1 MVPSGCRGPRGT
13 AGSLG
18 AVPAAGVCPGSRP
31 GWPCRLRWGGVV
43 PCRAAPGP
51 VPEPASPDH
60 QRARVVAGRL
70 RVVYPQ
76 GSQPMQGGPSAR
88 CKRDQRRSPTGPR
101 WPPSGRAC
109 RGSARSGC
117 PRSASRCTP
126 SNAACIMRVRA
137 PSEPL
142 WNASTADT
150 CECAEANNW
159 RGGRLRRWTVPIA
172 EYLAPGHAQIFTIG
186 IAKQRTLGTARS
198 GDDTQARDLTS
209 APRQRC
215 GRGGAPAA
223 LPRGIRSRGRTSHRR
238 PPERMTRPHPL
249 GRAHR

>member
-1 MVPSGCRGPRGT
+1 MGRQASWVR
-13 AGSLG
+13 
-18 AVPAAGVCPGSRP
+18 SRPQGFP

-51 VPEPASPDH
+51 VPEPTSPDH

-70 RVVYPQ
+70 AVVYPQ
-76 GSQPMQGGPSAR
+76 GSQPMLGGPSAR

-101 WPPSGRAC
+101 WPPSGRAR

-126 SNAACIMRVRA
+126 SNAARIMPMRA

-159 RGGRLRRWTVPIA
+159 RGGRLPRWTVPTA

-198 GDDTQARDLTS
+198 GDDIQARDLTS
-209 APRQRC
+209 APGPRRGTC
-215 GRGGAPAA
+215 GAAAGNPEPRPYIASAATQANDPPAYAGAGSQITITSGLRARGT
-223 LPRGIRSRGRTSHRR
+223 GRN
-238 PPERMTRPHPL
+238 
-249 GRAHR
+249 A